1 MNFNL
6 KELEKQFHAD
16 GFRLGMQAVEAG
28 CTHEALQKAVQQ
40 LHYEVDE
47 VIETFYTLA
56 EQNNQVPACSKGCH
70 WCCHQPVYAMSY
82 ELDFLNQFL
91 KENFISETRN
101 EIAVRSAEKREK
113 LSVLKGDDLLYSKV
127 PCPLLKEGTCMAYEA
142 RPVACRIYLSSN
154 VASCLQFYHEPHKEE
169 SIPAL
174 LQFPLRMGRMLN
186 EGFKAALKAHGM
198 VAGEYRIDEKINP
211 VD

>member
-1 MNFNL
+1 MNINL

-16 GFRLGMQAVEAG
+16 GYRLGMQAVEAG
-28 CTHEALQKAVQQ
+28 FTQDALHKAVQQ
-40 LHYEVDE
+40 LHQLVDE
-47 VIETFYTLA
+47 VIEAFYTLA
-56 EQNNQVPACSKGCH
+56 ERNNQVPACSKGCH

-82 ELDFLNQFL
+82 ELDMLNQFL
-91 KENFISETRN
+91 KVNFSSATLN
-101 EIAVRSAEKREK
+101 DIAVRSAAKREK
-113 LSVLKGDDLLYSKV
+113 LSSMSGDNLLNSKV
-127 PCPLLKEGTCMAYEA
+127 PCPLLENGACMAYQA

-154 VASCLQFYHEPHKEE
+154 VASCLQFYHDPAKED

-174 LQFPLRMGRMLN
+174 LQFPLRIGRMLN

-198 VAGEYRIDEKINP
+198 NAEEYRIDEKINP

>member
-1 MNFNL
+1 MNINL

-16 GFRLGMQAVEAG
+16 GYRLGMQAVEAG
-28 CTHEALQKAVQQ
+28 FTQDALQKAVQQ
-40 LHYEVDE
+40 LHQLVDE
-47 VIETFYTLA
+47 VIEAFYTLA
-56 EQNNQVPACSKGCH
+56 ERNNQVPACSKGCH

-82 ELDFLNQFL
+82 ELDMLNQFL
-91 KENFISETRN
+91 KDNFSTAKRN
-101 EIAVRSAEKREK
+101 DIAVRSAGKREK
-113 LSVLKGDDLLYSKV
+113 LSSMSGDNLLNSKV
-127 PCPLLKEGTCMAYEA
+127 PCPLLEKGACMAYQA

-154 VASCLQFYHEPHKEE
+154 VASCLQFYHDPAKED

-198 VAGEYRIDEKINP
+198 NAEEYRIDEKINP

>member
-1 MNFNL
+1 MNINL

-16 GFRLGMQAVEAG
+16 GYRLGMQAVEAG
-28 CTHEALQKAVQQ
+28 FTQDALQKAVQQ
-40 LHYEVDE
+40 LHQLVDE
-47 VIETFYTLA
+47 VIEAFYTLA
-56 EQNNQVPACSKGCH
+56 ERNNQVPACSKGCH

-82 ELDFLNQFL
+82 ELDMLNQFL
-91 KENFISETRN
+91 KVNFSSATLN
-101 EIAVRSAEKREK
+101 DIADRSAAKREK
-113 LSVLKGDDLLYSKV
+113 LSSMSGDNLLNSKV
-127 PCPLLKEGTCMAYEA
+127 PCPLLENGACMAYQA

-154 VASCLQFYHEPHKEE
+154 VASCLQFYHDPAKED

-174 LQFPLRMGRMLN
+174 LQFPLRIGRMLN

-198 VAGEYRIDEKINP
+198 NAEEYRIDEKINP